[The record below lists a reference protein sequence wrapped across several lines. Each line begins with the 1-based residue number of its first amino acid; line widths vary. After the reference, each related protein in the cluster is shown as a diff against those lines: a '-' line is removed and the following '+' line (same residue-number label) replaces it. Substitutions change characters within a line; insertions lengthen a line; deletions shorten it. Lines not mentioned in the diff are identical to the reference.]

1 MSLGRDTDSAA
12 EMEARKYTLNDD
24 RVLLIREAMVDDAG
38 VILDYIEAV
47 TDETD
52 FLNFGP
58 GEFELDRR
66 AEKTVLREYL
76 ETENRLYILGLSDDW
91 VVSTLITIAC
101 AWIYC
106 RDQAIPCGL
115 SAERV
120 DL

>member
-52 FLNFGP
+52 F
-58 GEFELDRR
+58 
-66 AEKTVLREYL
+66 
-76 ETENRLYILGLSDDW
+76 
-91 VVSTLITIAC
+91 
-101 AWIYC
+101 
-106 RDQAIPCGL
+106 
-115 SAERV
+115 
-120 DL
+120 